1 MVNYNFAGKT
11 AIVTGGSRGIGASI
25 AKRLHDSGANVCVW
39 DIASSCDGSLAH
51 QTVDVTKP
59 HDIERGLRETLDHF
73 GRIDILVNNAGITG
87 GSGPLESFDPDTWRR
102 VIDVCLISVFQ
113 VCRQVVP
120 LMRTANAGR
129 IVNMASLAGKE
140 GTPNLS
146 AYSAAKAGVI
156 ALTKSLGKELA
167 TTSIRVNCVAPAAIE
182 TEILAQMSPDA
193 VAAMVAKSPM
203 GRLGTVE
210 EVSDIVL
217 WLCSDACS
225 FNTGATFDLSG
236 GRATY

>member
-1 MVNYNFAGKT
+1 MVTYDFSGKT
-11 AIVTGGSRGIGASI
+11 AIVTGGSRGIGATI
-25 AKRLHDSGANVCVW
+25 AGRLKACGARVCVW
-39 DIASSCDGSLAH
+39 DLAPAGSAPWSE
-51 QTVDVTKP
+51 QSVDVTRAD
-59 HDIERGLRETLDHF
+59 DIARALRETLAEA
-73 GRIDILVNNAGITG
+73 GPIDILVNNAGITG
-87 GSGPLESFDPDTWRR
+87 GSGPLVSFDPAQWRR
-102 VIDVCLISVFQ
+102 VIDVCLVGVFE

-120 LMRTANAGR
+120 AMHASGAGR

-167 TTSIRVNCVAPAAIE
+167 ATNIRVNCVAPAAIE
-182 TEILAQMSPDA
+182 TEILAQMSPET
-193 VAAMVAKSPM
+193 VAAMIAKSPM

-210 EVSDIVL
+210 EAAELVL
-217 WLCSDACS
+217 WLCSDACT
-225 FNTGATFDLSG
+225 FNTGAAFDLSG

>member
-1 MVNYNFAGKT
+1 
-11 AIVTGGSRGIGASI
+11 
-25 AKRLHDSGANVCVW
+25 
-39 DIASSCDGSLAH
+39 
-51 QTVDVTKP
+51 
-59 HDIERGLRETLDHF
+59 
-73 GRIDILVNNAGITG
+73 
-87 GSGPLESFDPDTWRR
+87 
-102 VIDVCLISVFQ
+102 
-113 VCRQVVP
+113 
-120 LMRTANAGR
+120 MRTANAGR

-146 AYSAAKAGVI
+146 AYSAAKVGVI

-167 TTSIRVNCVAPAAIE
+167 TTSVRVNCVAPAAIE

-210 EVSDIVL
+210 EVSEIVL